1 MRPIHTNLPAPTGGM
16 LLAKRPTGI
25 IMAFVVLLL
34 ANIAMSVPKLT

>member
-1 MRPIHTNLPAPTGGM
+1 MRATHTDLPAPTGGM

-34 ANIAMSVPKLT
+34 ANIARVCPS